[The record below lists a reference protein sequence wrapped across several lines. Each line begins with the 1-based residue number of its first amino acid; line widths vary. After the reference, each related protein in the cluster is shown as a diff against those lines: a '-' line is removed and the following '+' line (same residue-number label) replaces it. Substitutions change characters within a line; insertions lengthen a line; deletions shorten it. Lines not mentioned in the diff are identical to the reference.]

1 MTLLSKQNCSACD
14 ASATKKRVSLN
25 QHQVIELFK
34 QLQTQ
39 SIGLDS
45 WQLIEEQGIQKL
57 NCQFV
62 TKRYKNSMLFVNKI
76 AKLAESVNHHPL
88 MVVEYGLVGIQ
99 WWSHNIKG
107 LDQNDFIM
115 AAKTSALFAEMKM

>member
-1 MTLLSKQNCSACD
+1 MTLLSKQTCSACD
-14 ASATKKRVSLN
+14 ASATHKRAPIN
-25 QHQVIELFK
+25 QSEVLELLRK
-34 QLQTQ
+34 LQAQ
-39 SIGLDS
+39 SPASDS
-45 WQLIEEQGIQKL
+45 WLLVEEQGIQKL

-62 TKRYKNSMLFVNKI
+62 TKRYKNSMLLVNQI
-76 AKLAESVNHHPL
+76 AELAESVNHHPL

-115 AAKTSALFAEMKM
+115 AAKTSALFAEMKI